1 MRSSFFAAVVA
12 LTLAPALASAQPAP
26 STSVSSTP
34 PAAPKKDEARKHF
47 EEGLSHFDRG
57 EWSAA
62 LAEFL
67 TSRSLFATRAATK
80 DAAICL
86 RKEGRFDEALDMW
99 DALEREFP
107 DLAPEDRAIADSE
120 IADLRRS
127 VGAVTL
133 RGGEPG
139 ANVVIDG
146 RARGVL
152 PLAAPL
158 RVSAGSHGVRVYKE
172 GFAAFEARIDVA
184 GQATVAV
191 DVHLDA
197 LMQSGR
203 LRVTEQEQKPVEV
216 VVDNVD
222 VGAAPWEG
230 SLAIG
235 DHMVILRGEGTL
247 GTEPVSAPIHL
258 NQLTPLTLIA
268 ENLDASARVDP
279 IPGGA
284 SVVIDGVAVGRGV
297 WDGRLRIGGHKIEVA
312 EDGFFTF
319 SEQISLERGER
330 KVVTALLERD
340 PRSALWGES
349 ARPRFVFEVDGAF
362 VATPVLGGQLL
373 ASCTGTC
380 SASTAIGG
388 LGVLHAAY
396 QLPVGVGFGVDGGY
410 LAFSSSLSRRA
421 VQFMPNGASFHD
433 NGTVDDKLSSRG
445 LVIGGSAFFHLGE
458 TWPLTLRL
466 GIGAMLANVRDQRTG
481 NFTDS
486 KGAPFSVNYADAPSA
501 AYFYVAPEV
510 RFGRR
515 LGDHLELTVG
525 VELRILTAVSQATW
539 SDAGGIFAT
548 AADGEGGFSAQTL
561 AGTVLFIVA
570 PGLGARYD
578 F

>member
-1 MRSSFFAAVVA
+1 MRSSFFAAIVA

-26 STSVSSTP
+26 STSVSSPP
-34 PAAPKKDEARKHF
+34 PAAARKDEARKHF

-99 DALEREFP
+99 DALEREFA

-120 IADLRRS
+120 IADLKRS
-127 VGAVTL
+127 VGGVAL

-203 LRVTEQEQKPVEV
+203 LRVIEQEQKPVEV
-216 VVDNVD
+216 IVDNVD

-235 DHMVILRGEGTL
+235 DHMVVLRGEGTL
-247 GTEPVSAPIHL
+247 GTEPVAAPVYL
-258 NQLTPLTLIA
+258 ERLTPLTLIA
-268 ENLDASARVDP
+268 EDLDAGARVVP

-284 SVVIDGVAVGRGV
+284 AVAVDGVAVGRGV
-297 WDGRLRIGGHKIEVA
+297 WDGRLRVGGHKIDVA
-312 EDGFFTF
+312 EDGFFP
-319 SEQISLERGER
+319 SSQQISLEKGDR
-330 KVVTALLERD
+330 KVVTARLERD
-340 PRSALWGES
+340 PRSAIWGES

-362 VATPVLGGQLL
+362 VAAPVFGGQVL
-373 ASCTGTC
+373 ASCTGAC
-380 SASTAIGG
+380 SSPMALGG

-396 QLPVGVGFGVDGGY
+396 QLPIGVGFGVDGGY

-421 VQFMPNGASFHD
+421 AQFMPNGRPTSDDA
-433 NGTVDDKLSSRG
+433 TVDDKLSLRG
-445 LVIGGSAFFHLGE
+445 LVIGGSASYHLGE

-466 GIGAMLANVRDQRTG
+466 GIGAYLANVRDQRTG
-481 NFTDS
+481 DFTDS
-486 KGAPFSVNYADAPSA
+486 KGGPSA
-501 AYFYVAPEV
+501 
-510 RFGRR
+510 
-515 LGDHLELTVG
+515 
-525 VELRILTAVSQATW
+525 
-539 SDAGGIFAT
+539 
-548 AADGEGGFSAQTL
+548 
-561 AGTVLFIVA
+561 
-570 PGLGARYD
+570 
-578 F
+578 

>member
-1 MRSSFFAAVVA
+1 MMRSSFFAAIVA
-12 LTLAPALASAQPAP
+12 LTLAPTLAAAQPAP
-26 STSVSSTP
+26 SPSVSSP
-34 PAAPKKDEARKHF
+34 PPDAAKKDEARKHF

-120 IADLRRS
+120 IADLKRS

-152 PLAAPL
+152 PPAAPL

-172 GFAAFEARIDVA
+172 GFAAFEARVDVA

-203 LRVTEQEQKPVEV
+203 LRVIEQEQKPVEV
-216 VVDNVD
+216 IVDNVD

-235 DHMVILRGEGTL
+235 DHMVVLRGEGTL
-247 GTEPVSAPIHL
+247 GTEPVAAPIHL

-284 SVVIDGVAVGRGV
+284 SVAIDGVAVGRGV
-297 WDGRLRIGGHKIEVA
+297 WDGRLRVGGHRIDVA
-312 EDGFFTF
+312 GEGFFPF
-319 SEQISLERGER
+319 SQQISLEKGER
-330 KVVTALLERD
+330 KVVTAVLERD
-340 PRSALWGES
+340 PRSAVWGES

-362 VATPVLGGQLL
+362 VATPVFGGQVL
-373 ASCTGTC
+373 ASCTGAC
-380 SASTAIGG
+380 SAPMAIGG

-396 QLPVGVGFGVDGGY
+396 QLPIGVGFGIDGGY
-410 LAFSSSLSRRA
+410 LAFSSSLSGRIA
-421 VQFMPNGASFHD
+421 QLMPIGQGLD

-445 LVIGGSAFFHLGE
+445 LVIGGSAFYHLGE

-466 GIGAMLANVRDQRTG
+466 GIGAYLANVRDQRTG
-481 NFTDS
+481 DFTDS
-486 KGAPFSVNYADAPSA
+486 KGGPFRVNYTDAPSA

-515 LGDHLELTVG
+515 FGDHLELTVG
-525 VELRILTAVSQATW
+525 VELRILTALSQAAW
-539 SDAGGIFAT
+539 SDAGGIPAGH
-548 AADGEGGFSAQTL
+548 DGEGGFSAQTF
-561 AGTVLFIVA
+561 AGSVLIIVA
-570 PGLGARYD
+570 PGLGVRYD